1 MEKHKIINNGEP
13 TVLVLQKFVQIPQG
27 ESEFYFSKRTLKFA
41 RDEISLR
48 GLNIRI
54 EGEEF
59 LDEDK
64 NKRDNRN
71 RPQKNNTKSESA
83 E

>member
-1 MEKHKIINNGEP
+1 MEKHKIINEGEP
-13 TVLVLQKFVQIPQG
+13 TVLVLQKFVQIPAG

-41 RDEISLR
+41 RDEIKMR

-54 EGEEF
+54 EGEEY

-64 NKRDNRN
+64 NKRADRGK
-71 RPQKNNTKSESA
+71 PQKSNAKPKDKD
-83 E
+83 